1 MIVSRQSSNA
11 FIFTVILERRNM
23 SREST
28 EELRRRL
35 LRDERVR
42 ELISRRAYE
51 IYVMRGGR
59 PGGEGQDWFQA
70 ESEIL
75 SILIEEESRRSAE
88 STEPNADQG
97 SQPVDEANDA
107 SPVDEANDGSLVGE
121 AIGVPET
128 SDRLEQESGLTAEER
143 AESQSAIATWSP
155 TEPESEE
162 RAPTIGHVDES
173 QTGAA
178 APKKTRSR
186 AAAKPDAPRKSES
199 STKKSDAVKEPA
211 AKKTTAKRT
220 ASKRSAGPPKKTTRS
235 RKKTGDT

>member
-97 SQPVDEANDA
+97 SQ
-107 SPVDEANDGSLVGE
+107 PVDEANDGSLVGE